1 MYERGEREPN
11 FETLEAIADVF
22 NVDMNY
28 LLGKTGVER
37 EYTFVPSGQAPLPSG
52 LTPYHPAGKMP
63 LLGRVAAGLPM
74 FADDNIECYI
84 ANDFTDD
91 EIYYG
96 LRVHGDS
103 MSAAGIDDGD
113 IVVVRQQ
120 SGVDEGQIAV
130 VLVNGD
136 DATIKYFRQQGN
148 TVILMPKSYNPIHQ
162 PQIYDLSKIPV
173 RIIGRVVET
182 RKAM

>member
-1 MYERGEREPN
+1 
-11 FETLEAIADVF
+11 
-22 NVDMNY
+22 
-28 LLGKTGVER
+28 
-37 EYTFVPSGQAPLPSG
+37 
-52 LTPYHPAGKMP
+52 
-63 LLGRVAAGLPM
+63 
-74 FADDNIECYI
+74 
-84 ANDFTDD
+84 
-91 EIYYG
+91 
-96 LRVHGDS
+96 

-120 SGVDEGQIAV
+120 SGVDDGQIAV

-136 DATIKYFRQQGN
+136 DATIKYFRQQGE
-148 TVILMPKSYNPIHQ
+148 TVVLMPKSYNPIHQ

>member
-1 MYERGEREPN
+1 MES
-11 FETLEAIADVF
+11 F
-22 NVDMNY
+22 
-28 LLGKTGVER
+28 VEQ
-37 EYTFVPSGQAPLPSG
+37 FLHS

-63 LLGRVAAGLPM
+63 LLSRVAAGLPM

-84 ANDFTDD
+84 ANDFTDN
-91 EIYYG
+91 EVYYG

-120 SGVDEGQIAV
+120 SGVDDGQIAV

-136 DATIKYFRQQGN
+136 DATIKYFRQQGE
-148 TVILMPKSYNPIHQ
+148 TVVLMPKSYNPIHQ